1 MRLKAALE
9 GNLKDYMKREYRN
22 AEYAV
27 TRAVAEASDGLKMD
41 MRRQVLSAGLGQRLA
56 NTWRDA
62 VYPQFGLSIRAAG
75 VVYTRASKI
84 MEGFDQGTIIRSK
97 DGFWLAI
104 PTPNAPKRIMGK
116 KTTPGNYEKAKGT
129 RLQFIYRANG
139 PSLLVAREMQPSYK
153 RQTGELGG
161 FRKASNRTLS
171 TGRGL
176 TSVVMFWLVP
186 QVKMPRHLSF
196 QQQAQKWNSKIP
208 QLILRYWPDD
218 KV

>member
-1 MRLKAALE
+1 MRLKAALQ
-9 GNLKDYMKREYRN
+9 GDLKKHMKREYKR

-27 TRAVAEASDGLKMD
+27 TRAVTDASYGLKMN

-62 VYPQFGLSIRAAG
+62 VYPKGTISTRAAA

-84 MEGFDQGTIIRSK
+84 MEGFDQGTVIRSK

-116 KTTPGNYEKAKGT
+116 KTTPANFEKSRGI
-129 RLQFIYRANG
+129 RLQFVYRKNG
-139 PSLLVAREMQPSYK
+139 PSLLIAKDMQPSYK
-153 RQTGELGG
+153 RATGELRG
-161 FRKASNRTLS
+161 FRKASQRTLR
-171 TGRGL
+171 TGRGH

-186 QVKMPRHLSF
+186 QVKMPKHLSF
-196 QQQAQKWNSKIP
+196 KKEAEKWNGKIP
-208 QLILRYWPDD
+208 QFILRYWPDE
-218 KV
+218 K

>member
-27 TRAVAEASDGLKMD
+27 TRAVSEASDGLKMD

-75 VVYTRASKI
+75 VVYTKASKI

-129 RLQFIYRANG
+129 RLQFVYRANG

-153 RQTGELGG
+153 RQTGELRG

-196 QQQAQKWNSKIP
+196 QQQAEKWNSRIP
-208 QLILRYWPDD
+208 QLILRYWPDE
-218 KV
+218 

>member
-9 GNLKDYMKREYRN
+9 GNLKDYMKREYRD

-27 TRAVAEASDGLKMD
+27 TRAVSEASDGLKMD

-129 RLQFIYRANG
+129 RLQFVYRANG

-153 RQTGELGG
+153 RRTGELRG

-186 QVKMPRHLSF
+186 QVKMPRRLSF
-196 QQQAQKWNSKIP
+196 QQQAQKWNSRIP
-208 QLILRYWPDD
+208 QLILRYWPN
-218 KV
+218 

>member
-27 TRAVAEASDGLKMD
+27 TRAVSEASDGLKMD

-104 PTPNAPKRIMGK
+104 PTPNAPKRIMGE

-129 RLQFIYRANG
+129 RLQFVYRANG

-153 RQTGELGG
+153 RQTDELRG

-196 QQQAQKWNSKIP
+196 QQQAQKWNAKIP
-208 QLILRYWPDD
+208 QLILRYWPD
-218 KV
+218 

>member
-1 MRLKAALE
+1 MRLKAAIE
-9 GNLKDYMKREYRN
+9 GDLKQYMKEEYQT
-22 AEYAV
+22 AERAV
-27 TRAVAEASDGLKMD
+27 TLGIREATNGLKMA
-41 MRRQVLSAGLGQRLA
+41 MRRQVHSSGLGQRMA
-56 NTWRDA
+56 NTWRGDI
-62 VYPQFGLSIRAAG
+62 YPRGQNSIRAAG

-129 RLQFIYRANG
+129 RLQFVYRANG

-153 RQTGELGG
+153 PRTGELRG
-161 FRKASNRTLS
+161 FRKASKRTLS

-196 QQQAQKWNSKIP
+196 QQQAQKWNSRIP
-208 QLILRYWPDD
+208 QLILRHWPEE
-218 KV
+218 

>member
-27 TRAVAEASDGLKMD
+27 TRAVSEASDGLKMD

-129 RLQFIYRANG
+129 RLQFVYRANG
-139 PSLLVAREMQPSYK
+139 PSLLVAREMQPSFK
-153 RQTGELGG
+153 RQTGELRG

-196 QQQAQKWNSKIP
+196 QQQAEKWNSRIP
-208 QLILRYWPDD
+208 QLILRYWPDE
-218 KV
+218 

>member
-27 TRAVAEASDGLKMD
+27 TRAVSEASDGLKMD

-62 VYPQFGLSIRAAG
+62 VYPQFGLSLRAAG

-129 RLQFIYRANG
+129 RLQFVYRANG

-153 RQTGELGG
+153 RQTGELRG
-161 FRKASNRTLS
+161 FRNASKRTLT

-196 QQQAQKWNSKIP
+196 QQQAQKWNSRIP
-208 QLILRYWPDD
+208 QLILRYWPE
-218 KV
+218 K

>member
-27 TRAVAEASDGLKMD
+27 TRAVSEASDGLKMD

-75 VVYTRASKI
+75 VVYTKASKI

-116 KTTPGNYEKAKGT
+116 KTTPGNYEKVKGT
-129 RLQFIYRANG
+129 RLQFVYRANG

-153 RQTGELGG
+153 RQTGELRG

-196 QQQAQKWNSKIP
+196 QQQAEKWNSRIP
-208 QLILRYWPDD
+208 QLILRYWPDG
-218 KV
+218 